1 MRTLTNIALALG
13 AASALAL
20 GSAAFAQDSA
30 KPEAAKPEAATP
42 ESAQKH
48 RHGHDKS
55 PMRGMRGGCQG
66 ESRGEHNHS

>member
-30 KPEAAKPEAATP
+30 KPEAAKPE
-42 ESAQKH
+42 SAEKH